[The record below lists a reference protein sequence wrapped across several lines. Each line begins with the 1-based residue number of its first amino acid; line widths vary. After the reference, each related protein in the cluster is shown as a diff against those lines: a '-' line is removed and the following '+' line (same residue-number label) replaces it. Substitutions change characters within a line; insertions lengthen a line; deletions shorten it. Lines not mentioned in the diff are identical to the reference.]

1 VDGRP
6 HQVLRLTVERN
17 AELAKLGAEAALSVE
32 EVEAQ
37 VAKSLA
43 LYAALD
49 FQPLAA
55 FFGGVVAQ
63 EVVKFTGKYQPLT
76 QWFHLDAFEALPA
89 ERPAPD
95 DTAPRGSRYDDLV
108 AMYGAKFMA
117 EKVADARTF
126 VVGCG
131 ALGCEYLKNFAL
143 LGVGTGPR
151 GQIVVTDNDRIE
163 VSNLNRQFLFR
174 EKNVGQP
181 KSVAAS
187 QAALRMNG
195 ALKIEAK
202 EELVAV
208 TTENVFVDSFW
219 EGLDF
224 VTNALDNVKARLYV
238 DSRCVR
244 VCVSC
249 YRYRIYLSILP
260 SRSSSLTHAILPSLP
275 SPPDQQLRLLRQA
288 APRVGHAGHQVQRA
302 GDHPAPYRLV
312 RRRAQ
317 GRHRRGTNERTNK
330 RRRR

>member
-1 VDGRP
+1 MP
-6 HQVLRLTVERN
+6 
-17 AELAKLGAEAALSVE
+17 
-32 EVEAQ
+32 
-37 VAKSLA
+37 
-43 LYAALD
+43 
-49 FQPLAA
+49 
-55 FFGGVVAQ
+55 
-63 EVVKFTGKYQPLT
+63 
-76 QWFHLDAFEALPA
+76 LPA

-202 EELVAV
+202 EELVSEIV
-208 TTENVFVDSFW
+208 
-219 EGLDF
+219 G
-224 VTNALDNVKARLYV
+224 K
-238 DSRCVR
+238 
-244 VCVSC
+244 
-249 YRYRIYLSILP
+249 
-260 SRSSSLTHAILPSLP
+260 
-275 SPPDQQLRLLRQA
+275 LLE
-288 APRVGHAGHQVQRA
+288 
-302 GDHPAPYRLV
+302 V
-312 RRRAQ
+312 RRRWLLLCGSASDH
-317 GRHRRGTNERTNK
+317 RHTAPC
-330 RRRR
+330 